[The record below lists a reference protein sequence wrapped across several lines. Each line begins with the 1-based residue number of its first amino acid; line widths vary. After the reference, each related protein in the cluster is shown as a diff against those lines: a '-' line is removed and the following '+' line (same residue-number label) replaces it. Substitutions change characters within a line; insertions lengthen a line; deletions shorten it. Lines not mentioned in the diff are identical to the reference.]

1 VEKTNLESLLN
12 TVKTNTV
19 SNNINDNEKSD
30 KSDIDELKPI
40 GKYNLVELQ
49 MLARFH
55 KIDTQKEGSSGKKIN
70 KTKGEMY
77 EEILEK
83 QNMKK

>member
-1 VEKTNLESLLN
+1 MNSNVEGK
-12 TVKTNTV
+12 
-19 SNNINDNEKSD
+19 EKSD
-30 KSDIDELKPI
+30 VDELKPI

-77 EEILEK
+77 EEIQEK
-83 QNMKK
+83 QNKYKTK